1 MKARTRRGNRENRR
15 RRRSPADLARA
26 TVALA
31 LASLRSPRRAAF
43 LVVAATA
50 FFTVAPLMRYCMNH
64 PYFAVRKIEVEGTE
78 RLDPV
83 RVRTWLGMVV
93 GRSMWRVSPRDVEV
107 HLESRPEIRDARV
120 RRLFPG
126 QLVVTVRE
134 RTPRALLNAP
144 DGGIFFV
151 DEAGVVIGRADDSA
165 GDLPIITLT
174 EGERKP
180 AERHLAEAVRVAD
193 LLESGV
199 AGLPIS
205 ELALR
210 YVDGEPEIVGYSD
223 GGRLSLQLGW
233 GAWSEKL
240 AALARVVT
248 HEGERETGRRR
259 VASLAGQVDLRDP
272 RVVAARWQAAPGSA

>member
-1 MKARTRRGNRENRR
+1 MKARMRRGNRENRR
-15 RRRSPADLARA
+15 RRRSVADLARA
-26 TVALA
+26 GVMLA
-31 LASLRSPRRAAF
+31 LASLKSPRRAAF
-43 LVVAATA
+43 LVVVAAA
-50 FFTVAPLMRYCMNH
+50 FFTVAPLMRYCMDH
-64 PYFAVRKIEVEGTE
+64 PYFAVRKIEIEGTE

-83 RVRTWLGMVV
+83 RVRAWLEMVV
-93 GRSMWRVSPRDVEV
+93 GRSMWRVSPRDVEF
-107 HLESRPEIRDARV
+107 HLESRPEIREASV
-120 RRLFPG
+120 RRIFPG

-151 DEAGVVIGRADDSA
+151 DEEGVVMGRANETA
-165 GDLPIITLT
+165 GDLPIISLT
-174 EGERKP
+174 ESERKP

-193 LLESGV
+193 LLERGV

-233 GAWSEKL
+233 GEWSEKL
-240 AALARVVT
+240 AALSRVVA
-248 HEGERETGRRR
+248 HEGTREDGRRR
-259 VASLAGQVDLRDP
+259 ASALAGEVDVRDP
-272 RVVAARWQAAPGSA
+272 RVVAARWQPAPGSA

>member
-1 MKARTRRGNRENRR
+1 
-15 RRRSPADLARA
+15 
-26 TVALA
+26 
-31 LASLRSPRRAAF
+31 
-43 LVVAATA
+43 
-50 FFTVAPLMRYCMNH
+50 MRYCMDH

-93 GRSMWRVSPRDVEV
+93 GRSMWRVSPRDVEA
-107 HLESRPEIRDARV
+107 HLESRPEIREARV

-126 QLVVTVRE
+126 QLVVWLRE

-144 DGGIFFV
+144 GGGIFFV

-193 LLESGV
+193 LLESGI

-223 GGRLSLQLGW
+223 GGRLALQFGW
-233 GAWSEKL
+233 GEWSEKL

-259 VASLAGQVDLRDP
+259 VASLAGEVDVRDP
-272 RVVAARWQAAPGSA
+272 RVVTARWQAAPGSA